1 MLFDSSIDDGKPEP
15 CPLVL
20 RLGGEK
26 RIKDLCLNAFSN
38 ARAGILN
45 TNIHKVIL
53 YERPDPDSSG
63 VLING
68 INGIVDETEIVG
80 YCLQHRMKEAV
91 WVILIFL
98 KNGNIIE
105 WHFRSQDEREKS
117 LQVIDTAIGKNRKV
131 IIVPKE
137 YESKIQLV

>member
-1 MLFDSSIDDGKPEP
+1 M
-15 CPLVL
+15 
-20 RLGGEK
+20 
-26 RIKDLCLNAFSN
+26 IKHS
-38 ARAGILN
+38 
-45 TNIHKVIL
+45 
-53 YERPDPDSSG
+53 
-63 VLING
+63 

-91 WVILIFL
+91 WLILIFL

-105 WHFRSQDEREKS
+105 WQFRSQDEREKS